1 MARVIVR
8 FNRSGNRSN
17 DHAERTITF
26 RPGLNRSIAG
36 GEGLSSSLRSRSAG
50 SPNDHKNTR
59 ETITYGGSLINRV
72 GNRSGNRSGIFVASR
87 DPHIYWG
94 LIVRSVIVLYRRT
107 INHFWRG
114 WLLQRNGVKW
124 RL

>member
-1 MARVIVR
+1 VINLIQDQTR
-8 FNRSGNRSN
+8 IKILKEQPN
-17 DHAERTITF
+17 
-26 RPGLNRSIAG
+26 
-36 GEGLSSSLRSRSAG
+36 GEKEII
-50 SPNDHKNTR
+50 NKNTR
-59 ETITYGGSLINRV
+59 ETMTYGGSLINRV

-87 DPHIYWG
+87 DPHFYWG

-107 INHFWRG
+107 INYFLRG